1 MIDRQITSFF
11 FRVVFTSYYRN
22 KGLVTK
28 GKGNN
33 MIEKL
38 ICWNIETVNIWRE
51 IIKSDKTVD
60 HYQVVKD
67 NDRDRF
73 EIEVAF
79 KS

>member
-1 MIDRQITSFF
+1 M
-11 FRVVFTSYYRN
+11 
-22 KGLVTK
+22 
-28 GKGNN
+28 
-33 MIEKL
+33 MEKL

-60 HYQVVKD
+60 HFQVIKD